1 MKVCHLSFPHQIP
14 FLPSIEI
21 NFSLPQWKKINV
33 IFLILKGTDF
43 FSVIIGVIF
52 YSYHFCYFFTL
63 LDSIS
68 KLKSP

>member
-43 FSVIIGVIF
+43 FFSD
-52 YSYHFCYFFTL
+52 YWCDL
-63 LDSIS
+63 LF
-68 KLKSP
+68 LPLLLLLYTP